1 MSFIG
6 SIFGGYAARQVG
18 RYNQQLYNQQ
28 AAIEKRNAEIKVQTF
43 DNILLPKLL
52 KDKERNKSTLLVN
65 LLNSGVDVDRV
76 GETPYLML
84 LEQNIED
91 AFDVSLARYNS
102 RVTYQNEVNRSLLTE
117 ARGRGEAFKGE
128 LAYRVGIAKGIG
140 DIYAN
145 KDTYGSLLGG

>member
-76 GETPYLML
+76 GETPYLMM

-102 RVTYQNEVNRSLLTE
+102 RVTYQNEVNRSLLTQ

-145 KDTYGSLLGG
+145 KDTYGSWLGG

>member
-65 LLNSGVDVDRV
+65 LLKSGVDVDRV

-128 LAYRVGIAKGIG
+128 LA
-140 DIYAN
+140 
-145 KDTYGSLLGG
+145 